1 MGLRDYARR
10 NDPTRSTWKM
20 KSRSRSPKHM
30 SYRGR
35 KIRLIRTKHDVR
47 IMKAGHAARLMLGF
61 LPYALGGAVSHAARS
76 DGPSIFEGAPFTN
89 SGAPGS
95 AQDVPSSWYRRNS
108 GIALNE
114 LMEEYY
120 FGE

>member
-20 KSRSRSPKHM
+20 KSRRSPKHI

-35 KIRLIRTKHDVR
+35 KIRIIRTKHDVR
-47 IMKAGHAARLMLGF
+47 MMKAGFAAKSMLGF
-61 LPYALGGAVSHAARS
+61 VPYVLGGAVSYAARS
-76 DGPSIFEGAPFTN
+76 DGPSIFEGGPFT
-89 SGAPGS
+89 SIPSTETPGF
-95 AQDVPSSWYRRNS
+95 VRRNWANQDS
-108 GIALNE
+108 

-120 FGE
+120 FG